1 MKALN
6 DLLSLAARMP
16 NCEAKHIA
24 QILLFLQAHPFAL
37 FPEVDKTL
45 KIESKIRIRVIYS
58 HSHMDPD
65 FTAWTSQ
72 LV

>member
-1 MKALN
+1 M
-6 DLLSLAARMP
+6 SLAARMS

-24 QILLFLQAHPFAL
+24 QICLFLQAHPFAL

-45 KIESKIRIRVIYS
+45 KLESKIRIRVIYS

-65 FTAWTSQ
+65 FTAWKSQ